1 MSWGLPGLKEKGRA
15 EAGVAVQDKEGRGR
29 LLGLREGGRR
39 APGPRQGPQR
49 SRSYLTHPNG
59 GTKTKLGYLGVSEWG
74 LEPNVVFCMHASF
87 PHAAPVFLTAI
98 CSCQNCICCLK
109 TGSVELKTWEGTW
122 SWLSSHIG
130 GKMAIPFG
138 QS

>member
-39 APGPRQGPQR
+39 ALGPRQGPQR

-59 GTKTKLGYLGVSEWG
+59 AY
-74 LEPNVVFCMHASF
+74 
-87 PHAAPVFLTAI
+87 
-98 CSCQNCICCLK
+98 QNQ
-109 TGSVELKTWEGTW
+109 TGISRC
-122 SWLSSHIG
+122 
-130 GKMAIPFG
+130 
-138 QS
+138 